1 MSDFDPAERREL
13 LCELFNERAPIARL
27 FGMRLHYEGEQ
38 AVFAMPYNPDL
49 DHALGLTHGGA
60 VATLLDNAGWFTAA
74 PYFDRWIATVE
85 LTVRLLEPVGGQA
98 LQARGTI
105 VRRGKRLTV
114 AEMEVRG
121 EQGQLVATGGG
132 TFTVTSARI
141 EHGSRGG
148 R

>member
-1 MSDFDPAERREL
+1 MSEIGPEQRREL
-13 LCELFNERAPIARL
+13 LCTLFNDRAPIGRL
-27 FGMRLHYEGEQ
+27 FGMRLSYEGEH
-38 AVFAMPYNPDL
+38 AVFHMPYNPDL

-74 PYFDRWIATVE
+74 PFFDRWIATVE
-85 LTVRLLEPVGGQA
+85 LTVRLLEPVGRQA
-98 LQARGTI
+98 LVARGAL

-132 TFTVTSARI
+132 TFTVTSALI
-141 EHGSRGG
+141 DHGDSQG
-148 R
+148 